1 MVDSIQ
7 GGKRRE
13 LIVESLL
20 VLAALALAAAAAR
33 PYADSWNDGSR
44 LATVESLVDRHTWII
59 DRSIFVAVP
68 QPEKD
73 GPPLPYNPNDR
84 TLLEHGTLDKL
95 YINGHFYSDKSPV
108 PALYMAGLYQVWEW
122 VTGWT
127 VRDHADRFCWFITFA
142 SSGFAYVLSV
152 WCIALLGRRLGL
164 PLSSRLILCVSFG
177 LATVALPY
185 ARQTNNH
192 ILLLA
197 VAAALTLQVAQLA
210 EARRDGKATW
220 RRFALMGS
228 LCGIG
233 YTIDLGAGPVLIAA
247 AAAYILFDRSE
258 GAIDLAGRRFAIR
271 STHPTLCFA
280 LAAVPWLALHHAL
293 NYLIGGSLKPAN
305 ANPEYF
311 NYPGSVFAANNL
323 TGTWVHPHVGSFL
336 LYAASMLF
344 GKKGFIGHN
353 LPLFLMLPAL
363 IALWRQRRE
372 TRRELTWAAACWG
385 GTWLI
390 YAAMSNNSSG
400 QCCSIRWFVPLLA
413 PGYLVLALLLRSASW
428 LRIDLSILS
437 AWGALLA
444 VMMRNGPWMGGMVP
458 LFWPIQALALL
469 SWGAFHY
476 LRSARRKRGHTL
488 EIST

>member
-1 MVDSIQ
+1 MVDSVQ

-13 LIVESLL
+13 LAAECLL
-20 VLAALALAAAAAR
+20 VLAAVALAAAAAR

-68 QPEKD
+68 HPEED

-84 TLLEHGTLDKL
+84 ALLEHGTLDKL
-95 YINGHFYSDKSPV
+95 YIDGHFYSDKSPV
-108 PALYMAGLYQVWEW
+108 PALYMAALYQVWEW
-122 VTGWT
+122 TTGWT
-127 VRDHADRFCWFITFA
+127 ARDHADHFCWFVTFT
-142 SSGFAYVLSV
+142 SSGFAYALSV
-152 WCIALLGRRLGL
+152 WCISRLGRRLGL
-164 PLSSRLILCVSFG
+164 PLSSRLIVCASFG

-197 VAAALTLQVAQLA
+197 VAAALTLQVAQLSD
-210 EARRDGKATW
+210 ERRDGKASL
-220 RRFALMGS
+220 RRFALMGF

-233 YTIDLGAGPVLIAA
+233 YTIDLGAGPVLLAST
-247 AAAYILFDRSE
+247 AAYILFDRS
-258 GAIDLAGRRFAIR
+258 GRASDAIGRRFSIR
-271 STHPTLCFA
+271 STHPTLFFA
-280 LAAVPWLALHHAL
+280 LAAVPWLAFHHAL

-353 LPLFLMLPAL
+353 LPLFLMLPAFVT
-363 IALWRQRRE
+363 LWRHRRD
-372 TRRELTWAAACWG
+372 TRRELTWAAACWC

-400 QCCSIRWFVPLLA
+400 RCCSIRWFVPLLA
-413 PGYLVLALLLRSASW
+413 PGYFVLALLLRYDSW
-428 LRIDLSILS
+428 RRMDLTMLS
-437 AWGALLA
+437 AWGGLLA
-444 VMMRNGPWMGGMVP
+444 IMMRDGPWMGGMVP
-458 LFWPIQALALL
+458 LFWPIQASALL

-476 LRSARRKRGHTL
+476 LFSPRRKRGHAL